1 MVLVLAH
8 IWAHSQGTLRV
19 TDSRTGSL
27 KLSCSTLQVTGLPS
41 VWLEGIAIKKLVTV
55 YVPGCCPGTRLS
67 LVFPSRCD
75 QETWAGGRPSLETQ
89 RATGTGSGPSG
100 LSGTSSASA
109 LFSGWAADKSKKDW
123 SVLACGLSA
132 NSTPAEGGSEVSAL
146 EVQVQILAPSPSC
159 WVAMGMSV
167 LSFFVNGR

>member
-1 MVLVLAH
+1 MGPSRQCGGGGGDSGTVVLVLAH
-8 IWAHSQGTLRV
+8 IWVHSQGTSRV
-19 TDSRTGSL
+19 TDSRTGSS

-67 LVFPSRCD
+67 LVFASRCD
-75 QETWAGGRPSLETQ
+75 QESSAGGRPSLETQ

-109 LFSGWAADKSKKDW
+109 LLSGWAADKRKRTGQS
-123 SVLACGLSA
+123 S
-132 NSTPAEGGSEVSAL
+132 PAVSQQTAHQRRG
-146 EVQVQILAPSPSC
+146 EA
-159 WVAMGMSV
+159 
-167 LSFFVNGR
+167 R